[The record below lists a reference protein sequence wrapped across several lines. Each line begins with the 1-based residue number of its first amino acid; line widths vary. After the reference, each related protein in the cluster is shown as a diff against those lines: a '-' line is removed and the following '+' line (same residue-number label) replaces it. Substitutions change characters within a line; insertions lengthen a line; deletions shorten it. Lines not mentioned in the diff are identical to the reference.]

1 MLIVNGTKDIEEF
14 LRLILNVKDLV
25 EMNLLDTAIDEIDL
39 YFIEKTG
46 TDELLADVNL
56 SARGTSLTVRMPEI
70 RKILLMIRY
79 CGMIWSGQKSILRVN
94 RMLNYAVNYTTEVL
108 EESHL
113 KDEMDQG
120 LSYDN

>member
-1 MLIVNGTKDIEEF
+1 MLIVNGTEDIEEF
-14 LRLILNVKDLV
+14 LRVIMNVKDLV

-46 TDELLADVNL
+46 TDELLADVSL

-79 CGMIWSGQKSILRVN
+79 RGMIWTGQKSILGVN
-94 RMLNYAVNYTTEVL
+94 RLLNHAVDYTTEVL

>member
-1 MLIVNGTKDIEEF
+1 M
-14 LRLILNVKDLV
+14 NVKDLV